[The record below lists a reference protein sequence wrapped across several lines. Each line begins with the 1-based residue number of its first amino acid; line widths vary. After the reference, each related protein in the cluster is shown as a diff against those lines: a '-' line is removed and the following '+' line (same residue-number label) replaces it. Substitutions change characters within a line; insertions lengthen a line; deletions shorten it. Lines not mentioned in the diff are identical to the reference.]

1 MIQTTIQYI
10 LTLEEELM
18 ENQRERINENVHEID
33 RYREVNRDETPRV
46 GNNDF
51 NLKKKKKIKLF
62 TYRKTF

>member
-1 MIQTTIQYI
+1 
-10 LTLEEELM
+10 M